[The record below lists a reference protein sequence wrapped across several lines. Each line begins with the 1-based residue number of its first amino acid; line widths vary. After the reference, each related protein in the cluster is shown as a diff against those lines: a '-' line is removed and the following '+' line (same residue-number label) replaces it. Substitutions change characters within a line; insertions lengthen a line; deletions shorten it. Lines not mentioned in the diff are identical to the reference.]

1 MMNKSKP
8 IFLPTMRM
16 KIKLLVNFI
25 RSGRIMQAL
34 IVLYFLIKN
43 NNSPSEEKNLQINP
57 FIYMMQ

>member
-34 IVLYFLIKN
+34 IVLYFLIKT
-43 NNSPSEEKNLQINP
+43 NSSSEEKSLQINP

>member
-1 MMNKSKP
+1 MINKSKP

-34 IVLYFLIKN
+34 IVLYFLIKT
-43 NNSPSEEKNLQINP
+43 NSSSEEKSLQINP